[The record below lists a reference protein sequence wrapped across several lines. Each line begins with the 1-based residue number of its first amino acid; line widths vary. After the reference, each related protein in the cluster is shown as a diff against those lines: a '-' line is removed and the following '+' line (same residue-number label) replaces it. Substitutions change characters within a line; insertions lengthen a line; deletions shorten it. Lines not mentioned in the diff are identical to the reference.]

1 MHFNDGIHR
10 IDMILTYPE
19 KYRRSRGPNE
29 VNKRTSREEVELVV
43 ERTEKIPAEDEKH
56 IEEREFFE
64 KRLEVAGL
72 KLERE
77 EGVVT
82 VNETVNYLKISAPW
96 EVLNKYAEYLKFRM
110 PIKVSNFRKD
120 CKISLC
126 LCCLHS
132 MNQ

>member
-1 MHFNDGIHR
+1 
-10 IDMILTYPE
+10 MILTYPE
-19 KYRRSRGPNE
+19 KYRRRRGPNE

-43 ERTEKIPAEDEKH
+43 ERTEKIPPEDEKH

-77 EGVVT
+77 EGVMT
-82 VNETVNYLKISAPW
+82 VNEKVNYLKISAPW

-120 CKISLC
+120 CKIALSIRC
-126 LCCLHS
+126 L
-132 MNQ
+132 

>member
-19 KYRRSRGPNE
+19 KYSRSRGPNE

-43 ERTEKIPAEDEKH
+43 ERSEQIPPEDEKH

-82 VNETVNYLKISAPW
+82 CNETVNYLKISAPW

-110 PIKVSNFRKD
+110 PIKVSKFCTDCNF
-120 CKISLC
+120 LF
-126 LCCLHS
+126 LLVVYS